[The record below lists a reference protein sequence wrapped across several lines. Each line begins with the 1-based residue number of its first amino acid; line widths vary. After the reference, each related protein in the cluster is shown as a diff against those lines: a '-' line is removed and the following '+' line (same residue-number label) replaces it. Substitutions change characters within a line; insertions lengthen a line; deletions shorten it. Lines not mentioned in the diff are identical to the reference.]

1 MNRRFAAVD
10 CGTNALRWLIA
21 EQRGDGVLEPLE
33 RELRLVRLGEGVDAT
48 GRFAPAAVERTL
60 AALDECADRIRGAGV
75 QGVRFV
81 ATSAARDVSNADEF
95 LAAVSARLGLPAEI
109 IDGTEEA
116 ALSFTG
122 ALAGVPEPDD
132 PVLITDVGGGSTELV
147 VGTAG
152 RIELAVSLD
161 IGSVRLTERFWS
173 SDPPSTE
180 DVARATAF
188 VDAQLSSMS
197 EVLAGVRSWVAVG
210 GTATTLAALQLGL
223 DHYDSARV
231 QGAELTGDSLA
242 ALADRLAASRSAE
255 LVSELMPPLRAQV
268 IAAGALICHRIQNL
282 VGDVPCIVSETDI
295 LDGIVIGLLER

>member
-1 MNRRFAAVD
+1 MSRRFAAVD

-21 EQRGDGVLEPLE
+21 EQRADGSLEPLE

-60 AALDECADRIRGAGV
+60 AALDECAARIRGAGL

-81 ATSAARDVSNADEF
+81 ATSAARDVSNAAEF
-95 LAAVSARLGLPAEI
+95 LAAVSARLGVPAEI
-109 IDGTEEA
+109 IEGAEEA

-132 PVLITDVGGGSTELV
+132 PVLVTDVGGGSTELV
-147 VGTAG
+147 VGRAG
-152 RIELAVSLD
+152 RIESAVSLD

-173 SDPPSTE
+173 TDPPLAE

-188 VDAQLSSMS
+188 VDAQLSSVS
-197 EVLAGVRSWVAVG
+197 QALAGVRSWVAVG
-210 GTATTLAALQLGL
+210 GTATTLAALHLGL

-231 QGAELTGDSLA
+231 QGAELTRDGLA
-242 ALADRLAASRSAE
+242 ALVDRLTASRSVE
-255 LVSELMPPLRAQV
+255 LVCDLMPPLRAQV
-268 IAAGALICHRIQNL
+268 IAAGALICHRIQSV
-282 VGDVPCIVSETDI
+282 VGEVRCLVSETDI
-295 LDGIVIGLLER
+295 LDGIVIGLQER